1 MLVVITESVHREFA
15 DGNGAYSQLLKS
27 ELLGIPSTSS
37 SPLASPDRHAGRP
50 SDLLR
55 SPTRCP
61 HFFLFGLLLLPL
73 PQLLGL
79 VCFFL
84 FL

>member
-1 MLVVITESVHREFA
+1 MYKTVTKACFTVYREFT

-37 SPLASPDRHAGRP
+37 SPLASPDRHAGRT

-55 SPTRCP
+55 SPTR
-61 HFFLFGLLLLPL
+61 
-73 PQLLGL
+73 
-79 VCFFL
+79 
-84 FL
+84 